1 MLSGSGSRVTDM
13 LCGSGTRVTHMLC
26 GSGSRVTNPA
36 PSYPNVT
43 DHVKISEQQNLTD
56 T

>member
-1 MLSGSGSRVTDM
+1 MLS
-13 LCGSGTRVTHMLC
+13 GSGTRVTDMLSGSGTRDTDMLC

-43 DHVKISEQQNLTD
+43 DHGKISEQQNLTD